1 MLDALMKIGA
11 YRVERFEFDY
21 RENPEAFGFYIRGEK
36 TDSGAY
42 CRDAK
47 SQLYGGLM
55 LIQSKKMMCNLRGI
69 YVDVDELCNLKR
81 PAYVQMKVDL
91 ISGLFTR
98 IFVLDAGA
106 LLAPGIVAED
116 LHQLYKAAGGFELL
130 VCQEGECTQT
140 SIF

>member
-47 SQLYGGLM
+47 SQLYAGLM
-55 LIQSKKMMCNLRGI
+55 LIQSKKMMGNLRGI
-69 YVDVDELCNLKR
+69 YVDVDELSNLKR
-81 PAYVQMKVDL
+81 PAYMQMKVDL

-98 IFVLDAGA
+98 IFVLDPGA
-106 LLAPGIVAED
+106 LLAPGIVEED
-116 LHQLYKAAGGFELL
+116 LQQLYKAAGGFELL
-130 VCQEGECTQT
+130 VCQEGECTQM